1 MKMTMHIDETV
12 LEEVMETFGYETKT
26 DAVNGAL
33 KEMVRK
39 KKLKEMLKHGLG
51 LTPEEL
57 KDSIYPGYDP
67 IALRAAE
74 IPTDYRAGDGDGD
87 GDGEPDPR

>member
-1 MKMTMHIDETV
+1 MYGMKMTMHIDEAI
-12 LEEVMETFGYETKT
+12 LEEVMETFGFETKT
-26 DAVNGAL
+26 DAVNTAL
-33 KEMVRK
+33 REMVRK
-39 KKLKEMLKHGLG
+39 KKLKAMLKNGLG

-67 IALRAAE
+67 IALRVADT
-74 IPTDYRAGDGDGD
+74 PTDYNA